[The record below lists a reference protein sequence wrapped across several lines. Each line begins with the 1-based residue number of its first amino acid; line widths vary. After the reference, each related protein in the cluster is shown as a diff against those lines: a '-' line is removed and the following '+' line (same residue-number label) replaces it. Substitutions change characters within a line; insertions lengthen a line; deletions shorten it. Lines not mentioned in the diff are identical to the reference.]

1 VRCVN
6 VRGVA
11 ACRRGDEKEGNSTRA
26 VRRIV
31 VLGSISQTLSQL
43 VIEGGSLA
51 GARRIVVEL
60 ELCWRDGLASNF
72 WKH

>member
-1 VRCVN
+1 MRFVN

-11 ACRRGDEKEGNSTRA
+11 ACRRGDENSTRA

-43 VIEGGSLA
+43 IIEGESLA
-51 GARRIVVEL
+51 GARRIVAGL
-60 ELCWRDGLASNF
+60 ELC
-72 WKH
+72 

>member
-1 VRCVN
+1 MRFVN

-11 ACRRGDEKEGNSTRA
+11 ACRSGDEQEGNSTRA

-31 VLGSISQTLSQL
+31 ALGSISQTISQL

-51 GARRIVVEL
+51 GARRIVVGL
-60 ELCWRDGLASNF
+60 ELC
-72 WKH
+72 